1 MTTQKLTQEELDQL
15 KSPND
20 RETLIVQN
28 LGIIESKLI
37 LMENQKNALKQEYI
51 SLAIESQ
58 KLAQTLQDKYGDGN
72 INIETGEFT
81 SIN

>member
-1 MTTQKLTQEELDQL
+1 MTVKKLTQEELDQL
-15 KSPND
+15 SSLND
-20 RETLIVQN
+20 REALIVQN

-37 LMENQKNALKQEYI
+37 LMENQKNTLKQEYV
-51 SLAIESQ
+51 SLVIESQ

-81 SIN
+81 SVN